1 MKRSLFLAVLLAL
14 LAAPVIAHV
23 VESAQF
29 AFLSRDH
36 VTVESTLSEFSTFV
50 SGTLLLV
57 R

>member
-1 MKRSLFLAVLLAL
+1 MKRSIFLAALLAL

-23 VESAQF
+23 VEAALP

-36 VTVESTLSEFSTFV
+36 VTVESTFSEFSTFV
-50 SGTLLLV
+50 SGTMLIV